1 MGSIKF
7 KSLDVRPMLARGVDP
22 YTEIR
27 QRVDALGG
35 GAGVA
40 LVAPFMPAP
49 LIEKLKS
56 EGFFSRVERRTD
68 GAWMVYFWRDS
79 GA

>member
-1 MGSIKF
+1 MSSIKF
-7 KSLDVRPMLARGVDP
+7 RTLDVRPMLAQGVEP
-22 YTEIR
+22 YAEIR
-27 QRVDALGG
+27 QRVDALVGE
-35 GAGVA
+35 AGLA

-56 EGFFSRVERRTD
+56 EGFSSRVERRTD